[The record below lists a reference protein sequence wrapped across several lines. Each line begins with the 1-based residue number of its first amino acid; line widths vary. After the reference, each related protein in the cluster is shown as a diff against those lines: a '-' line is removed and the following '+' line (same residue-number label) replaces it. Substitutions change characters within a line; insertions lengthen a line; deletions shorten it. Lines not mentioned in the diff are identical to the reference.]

1 MIVSRRMLL
10 GSLPLATTLAM
21 PALAQPAW
29 PRRPLTFIAPAA
41 PGGATDIL
49 ARVMAQNIAASI
61 GQSVVV
67 ENRSGAAGVIATEAI
82 AAAQPD
88 GHTIGIGMISTLAVN
103 PHVYRMRAD
112 VMRDLVHIGMIAKVP
127 MVLLAQQNLAE
138 GGLRGFIDRVKAA
151 PDTITYGSSGAG
163 SNVHIG
169 MISFLEAAGLQMV
182 HVPYRGSGP
191 MVIDLVAGNIQS
203 GMTGTPAALPLV
215 RDRRVAALG
224 TTAKDRLALTP
235 DVPAISETLPGFESM
250 QWYGIVAP
258 SRTPPE
264 VVARL
269 AEATQTAL
277 KNPEVL
283 SRLADEGALPT
294 PMSPADFRGFVA
306 TELDRWGAVARRN
319 NLRPNE

>member
-1 MIVSRRMLL
+1 MLTSRRMLL
-10 GSLPLATTLAM
+10 KAAPVLTLAS
-21 PALAQPAW
+21 PAIAQPAW
-29 PRRPLTFIAPAA
+29 PRRPITFIAPAA

-49 ARVMAQNIAASI
+49 ARVIAQNLSVAL

-112 VMRDLVHIGMIAKVP
+112 VMRDLVHVGMIAKVP
-127 MVLLAQQNLAE
+127 MVLLAQRNLAE

-215 RDRRVAALG
+215 REGRVFALG

-235 DVPAISETLPGFESM
+235 DVPAISEVLPGFESM
-250 QWYGIVAP
+250 QWYGVVAP

-269 AEATQTAL
+269 AETVQAAL
-277 KNPEVL
+277 ASPDVL
-283 SRLADEGALPT
+283 ARLNDEGALPT
-294 PMSPADFRGFVA
+294 PMSPAVFRGFVA
-306 TELDRWGAVARRN
+306 EEFDRWGAVARRN
-319 NLRPNE
+319 NLQPNN